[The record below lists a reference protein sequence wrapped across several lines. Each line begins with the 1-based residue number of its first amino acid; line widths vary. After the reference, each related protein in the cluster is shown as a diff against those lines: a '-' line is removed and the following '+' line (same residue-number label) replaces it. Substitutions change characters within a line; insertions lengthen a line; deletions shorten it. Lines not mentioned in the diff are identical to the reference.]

1 VIKQG
6 DYTKTTHNVK
16 TIAHLSEISL
26 LCKEDDKTPFIS
38 QNPLNLAHSPGKQ
51 DAPIISI
58 SQQTRQGG
66 NREKEFFCGE
76 HPARRQN
83 AKKDYRIN
91 IN

>member
-26 LCKEDDKTPFIS
+26 LCKEDGKTPFIS

-51 DAPIISI
+51 DAP
-58 SQQTRQGG
+58 
-66 NREKEFFCGE
+66 
-76 HPARRQN
+76 
-83 AKKDYRIN
+83 N
-91 IN
+91 INFSTNKARGKPGERFFLR